1 MTVAPEAEIAVVN
14 RYRLL
19 SGREPFLAASL
30 ALAGRVEAEGHP
42 GILSY
47 RLYAPEGV
55 EEARLV
61 ARYRDAEAWVGHHDL
76 AMGWPEMAAFRT
88 VAALE
93 RVELY
98 GAVTD
103 AMRDWIDRIGLAE
116 RIWFSGPQR
125 AGFGR

>member
-1 MTVAPEAEIAVVN
+1 MTVAPETEIAVVN

-19 SGREPFLAASL
+19 SGREPFPAAAH

-47 RLYAPEGV
+47 RFYAPEGLD
-55 EEARLV
+55 EARLI

-98 GAVTD
+98 GTVTGP
-103 AMRDWIDRIGLAE
+103 MRDWIDRMGLAE
-116 RIWFSGPQR
+116 RIWFAGPQR

>member
-1 MTVAPEAEIAVVN
+1 MTVAPETEIAVVN
-14 RYRLL
+14 RYRPL
-19 SGREPFLAASL
+19 SGREPFLAAAH

-42 GILSY
+42 GILSF
-47 RLYAPEGV
+47 RLYAPDGL

-76 AMGWPEMAAFRT
+76 AMGWPEMAAFRA

-98 GAVTD
+98 GMVTG
-103 AMRDWIDRIGLAE
+103 AMRDWIDRMGLE
-116 RIWFSGPQR
+116 GRVWFAGPQW

>member
-1 MTVAPEAEIAVVN
+1 MTVAPETEIAVVN

-19 SGREPFLAASL
+19 SGREPFRAAAH

-47 RLYAPEGV
+47 RFYAPEILD
-55 EEARLV
+55 EARLI

-76 AMGWPEMAAFRT
+76 AMGWPEMVAFRH

-98 GAVTD
+98 GTVTD
-103 AMRDWIDRIGLAE
+103 AMRDWIDRMGLAG
-116 RIWFSGPQR
+116 RVWCAGQQW

>member
-1 MTVAPEAEIAVVN
+1 MIVVPEAEIVVVN

-19 SGREPFLAASL
+19 SGREPFHSAAL
-30 ALAGRVEAEGHP
+30 TLAGRVEAEGHR

-55 EEARLV
+55 EEARLF
-61 ARYRDAEAWVGHHDL
+61 ARYQDAEAWVGHHDL
-76 AMGWPEMAAFRT
+76 AMGWPEMVAFRN

-98 GAVTD
+98 GTVTGP
-103 AMRDWIDRIGLAE
+103 MRDWIDRMGLAG
-116 RIWFSGPQR
+116 RVWFAGPHL

>member
-1 MTVAPEAEIAVVN
+1 MTVAPETEIAVVN

-19 SGREPFLAASL
+19 SGREPFLAAAH

-47 RLYAPEGV
+47 RLYAPDGL

-76 AMGWPEMAAFRT
+76 AMGWPEMAAFRA

-98 GAVTD
+98 GMVTG
-103 AMRDWIDRIGLAE
+103 AMRDWIDRMGLAG
-116 RIWFSGPQR
+116 RVWFAGPQS